1 MANGKN
7 VYNTLCAALDERNW
21 KYEKHEEDL
30 VVRFGVNG
38 EDIPVGFAIN
48 VNDERDLIICF
59 SRLPFSFPEDKRIDG
74 CVAVSSVNYTMV
86 SGSFDYDISD
96 GSVTFRLINSYKGC
110 TVDQELFTFIV
121 DLTCTMVDKYN
132 DKFFMLS
139 KGMISIEDFLKSKA
153 E

>member
-1 MANGKN
+1 MANGKT
-7 VYNTLCAALDERNW
+7 VYNTLCAALDEIGW
-21 KYEKHEEDL
+21 KYKKHDEDL
-30 VVRFGVNG
+30 VVNFGVNG
-38 EDIPVGFAIN
+38 EDLPIAFVI
-48 VNDERDLIICF
+48 VVDDERDLIRCF
-59 SRLPFSFPEDKRIDG
+59 SGLPFNFPEDKRLDG

-121 DLTCTMVDKYN
+121 DLTCAVVDKYN
-132 DKFFMLS
+132 DKFFALS
-139 KGMISIEDFLKSKA
+139 KGMISIEDFLKREA